1 MESERMTRVMGIVN
15 VTPDSFSDGGKY
27 FRPEEAVRRALNL
40 IDDGAD
46 IIDIGA
52 ESTRPGSVPISWEEE
67 WSRLEPVFKGL
78 SPRGCP
84 RRKGLSPQSV
94 SVQSDLDDR
103 ANLLQKDNSAKNK
116 DKISVITEGSVPTSA
131 VPEGPVPRDAEGS
144 VPISVPISV
153 DTYHPE
159 TARLAV
165 ESGASIIN
173 CVYPEPI
180 GEMLEILRENPNVE
194 LVMPASAWEMR
205 DERWV
210 MRDERWVMRDERW
223 VMGDER
229 WGMGDL
235 ASRIYID
242 PMIGFGT
249 TREEDLELLRSVPE
263 LAKKAR
269 VLVGA
274 SRKRL
279 VKKLTGEKVT
289 GKNLGGNLGI
299 AVWAAMNG
307 ASVVR
312 VHDVRETF
320 QALKVIGAICGRIC
334 G

>member
-1 MESERMTRVMGIVN
+1 MESERIARVMGIVN

-40 IDDGAD
+40 IDEGAD

-67 WSRLEPVFKGL
+67 WSRLEPVLKGL
-78 SPRGCP
+78 SPRCA
-84 RRKGLSPQSV
+84 
-94 SVQSDLDDR
+94 SVQLDENER
-103 ANLLQKDNSAKNK
+103 TNSLQKNKSANK
-116 DKISVITEGSVPTSA
+116 KGKFSVVS
-131 VPEGPVPRDAEGS
+131 EGS
-144 VPISVPISV
+144 VPINVPISV

-159 TARLAV
+159 TAMLAV
-165 ESGASIIN
+165 EAGAGIIN
-173 CVYPEPI
+173 CVYPEPVE
-180 GEMLEILRENPNVE
+180 EMLAILREKPHVE
-194 LVMPASAWEMR
+194 LVMPASAWEM
-205 DERWV
+205 
-210 MRDERWVMRDERW
+210 
-223 VMGDER
+223 GDER
-229 WGMGDL
+229 WEMGDL

-263 LAKKAR
+263 FAKKAR

-320 QALKVIGAICGRIC
+320 QALKVIGAICGRIY

>member
-40 IDDGAD
+40 IDEGAD

-67 WSRLEPVFKGL
+67 WSRLEPVLKGL
-78 SPRGCP
+78 SPRCP
-84 RRKGLSPQSV
+84 SRRKGLSPQSV

-116 DKISVITEGSVPTSA
+116 DKISVIAEGSVPISP
-131 VPEGPVPRDAEGS
+131 VSEGSVPRDAEG
-144 VPISVPISV
+144 SVPISV

-194 LVMPASAWEMR
+194 LVMPVSAF
-205 DERWV
+205 
-210 MRDERWVMRDERW
+210 
-223 VMGDER
+223 
-229 WGMGDL
+229 GMAGEDL
-235 ASRIYID
+235 LSRIYID

-263 LAKKAR
+263 RAKKAR

>member
-40 IDDGAD
+40 IDEGAD

-67 WSRLEPVFKGL
+67 WSRLEPVLKGL
-78 SPRGCP
+78 SPQCLS

-94 SVQSDLDDR
+94 SVQSDIDDR
-103 ANLLQKDNSAKNK
+103 ADLLQKDNFAKNK
-116 DKISVITEGSVPTSA
+116 DKHSVVTEGSVPISA
-131 VPEGPVPRDAEGS
+131 VPEG
-144 VPISVPISV
+144 SVPISV

-173 CVYPEPI
+173 CVYPEPVE
-180 GEMLEILRENPNVE
+180 EMLEILRENPNVE
-194 LVMPASAWEMR
+194 LVMPVSAF
-205 DERWV
+205 
-210 MRDERWVMRDERW
+210 
-223 VMGDER
+223 
-229 WGMGDL
+229 GMAGEDL
-235 ASRIYID
+235 LSRIYID

-307 ASVVR
+307 ATVVR

>member
-1 MESERMTRVMGIVN
+1 MESERIARVMGIVN

-40 IDDGAD
+40 IDEGAD

-67 WSRLEPVFKGL
+67 WSRLEPVLKGL
-78 SPRGCP
+78 SPRC
-84 RRKGLSPQSV
+84 V
-94 SVQSDLDDR
+94 TVQLDENER
-103 ANLLQKDNSAKNK
+103 ANSLQKNNSANK
-116 DKISVITEGSVPTSA
+116 KGKFSVAS
-131 VPEGPVPRDAEGS
+131 EGS
-144 VPISVPISV
+144 VPINVPISV

-159 TARLAV
+159 TAMLAV
-165 ESGASIIN
+165 EAGVGIIN
-173 CVYPEPI
+173 CVYPEPVE
-180 GEMLEILRENPNVE
+180 EMLAILREKPHVE
-194 LVMPASAWEMR
+194 LVMPVSAF
-205 DERWV
+205 
-210 MRDERWVMRDERW
+210 
-223 VMGDER
+223 
-229 WGMGDL
+229 GMVSEDL
-235 ASRIYID
+235 VSRIYID

-249 TREEDLELLRSVPE
+249 TRDEDLELLRSVPE
-263 LAKKAR
+263 FAKKAR

-320 QALKVIGAICGRIC
+320 QALKVIGAICGRIY

>member
-1 MESERMTRVMGIVN
+1 
-15 VTPDSFSDGGKY
+15 
-27 FRPEEAVRRALNL
+27 L
-40 IDDGAD
+40 
-46 IIDIGA
+46 
-52 ESTRPGSVPISWEEE
+52 
-67 WSRLEPVFKGL
+67 KGL
-78 SPRGCP
+78 SPRCA
-84 RRKGLSPQSV
+84 L
-94 SVQSDLDDR
+94 VQSD
-103 ANLLQKDNSAKNK
+103 ANGRESSLQKENLTNKK
-116 DKISVITEGSVPTSA
+116 DKVSVITEG
-131 VPEGPVPRDAEGS
+131 
-144 VPISVPISV
+144 SVPISV

-180 GEMLEILRENPNVE
+180 VEMLEILRENPNIE

-205 DERWV
+205 
-210 MRDERWVMRDERW
+210 
-223 VMGDER
+223 DER

>member
-1 MESERMTRVMGIVN
+1 MTLVMGIVN

-27 FRPEEAVRRALNL
+27 CRPEEAVRRVKNL
-40 IDDGAD
+40 IDEGAD

-67 WSRLEPVFKGL
+67 WSRLEPVL
-78 SPRGCP
+78 
-84 RRKGLSPQSV
+84 KGLSPQ
-94 SVQSDLDDR
+94 
-103 ANLLQKDNSAKNK
+103 
-116 DKISVITEGSVPTSA
+116 I
-131 VPEGPVPRDAEGS
+131 EGPVP
-144 VPISVPISV
+144 ISI

-165 ESGASIIN
+165 KCGARMIN
-173 CVYPEPI
+173 CVYPEPV
-180 GEMLEILRENPNVE
+180 EQMLEILAENSQLE
-194 LVMPASAWEMR
+194 LVIPASS
-205 DERWV
+205 
-210 MRDERWVMRDERW
+210 
-223 VMGDER
+223 
-229 WGMGDL
+229 WGLSPLLKGL
-235 ASRIYID
+235 SPRIYID

-307 ASVVR
+307 ASAVR
-312 VHDVRETF
+312 VHDVRETV
-320 QALKVIGAICGRIC
+320 QALKVISTIEACTSSALTDIK
-334 G
+334 